1 MVSCR
6 RAKYSNYC
14 RFVGQPFGQ
23 CTRPGAQTHTVAHC
37 RFIVDEQVIPSV
49 LVICADDTITCER
62 HNISGFVTLMIL
74 QLALSAVACLWIF
87 TCFRA
92 APAHHPSEAA
102 HEAAVRA
109 GHTSTNEA
117 SREVLS
123 QIKACCC
130 NPQFAILAISFGIGL
145 GMFSA
150 LLTVDEQLI
159 RPGWLWGC
167 QLINGG
173 VVGDLLSG
181 WLSGWWAEWLS

>member
-1 MVSCR
+1 MAGTWFPADEQNTATTVAALVSP
-6 RAKYSNYC
+6 
-14 RFVGQPFGQ
+14 VGNALGQ
-23 CTRPGAQTHTVAHC
+23 VLSPHTVTHC

-49 LVICADDTITCER
+49 LVSCADDTITCER

-74 QLALSAVACLWIF
+74 QLALSAAACLWIF
-87 TCFRA
+87 ACFRA
-92 APAHHPSEAA
+92 APAHFPSEAA

-117 SREVLS
+117 SREVLR

-130 NPQFAILAISFGIGL
+130 DRQFAILTISFGIGL

-159 RPGWLWGC
+159 RPGWG
-167 QLINGG
+167 LIHG
-173 VVGDLLSG
+173 
-181 WLSGWWAEWLS
+181 